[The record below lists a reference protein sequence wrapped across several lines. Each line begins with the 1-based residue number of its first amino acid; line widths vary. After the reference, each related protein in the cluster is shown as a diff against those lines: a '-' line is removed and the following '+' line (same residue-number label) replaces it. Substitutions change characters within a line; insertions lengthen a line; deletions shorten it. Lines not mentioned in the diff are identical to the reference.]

1 MDFGEDR
8 ASNDQKHTFNIH
20 ASETAK
26 VRRSGG
32 SCQLISTWDSALKS
46 SRPKEHLHPIQSGV
60 FPIGEPKLTPI
71 WSLRRWESASDCCKK
86 LVPIE
91 YTGAKELIFWLFD
104 WLIDWLT
111 GCLITISKWQV
122 HWIGY
127 CFITLAG
134 TIILLQIYSWY
145 SFCIKEKGC
154 SNTCSIISYS

>member
-1 MDFGEDR
+1 MIRNIPSIFMPQRLQKLG
-8 ASNDQKHTFNIH
+8 DQVGPANWSAPGIQLLSPPAPKNTYIQYRVEFSQLVSQNWLPYDP
-20 ASETAK
+20 SEGGNQLLIAA
-26 VRRSGG
+26 RSLFLLNT
-32 SCQLISTWDSALKS
+32 Q
-46 SRPKEHLHPIQSGV
+46 
-60 FPIGEPKLTPI
+60 EPK
-71 WSLRRWESASDCCKK
+71 SLF
-86 LVPIE
+86 
-91 YTGAKELIFWLFD
+91 FWLFD